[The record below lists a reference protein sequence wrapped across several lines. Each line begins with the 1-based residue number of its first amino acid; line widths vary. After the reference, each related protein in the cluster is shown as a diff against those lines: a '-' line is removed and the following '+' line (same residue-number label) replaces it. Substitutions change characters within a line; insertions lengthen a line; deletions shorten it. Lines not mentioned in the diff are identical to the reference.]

1 MSKRGPKIGDAI
13 SLWNFAPSPGFT
25 KEEVC
30 ILKLALQY
38 FGVGRWVQILDTG
51 LLPGKL
57 IQQLNGQTQRL
68 LGQQSLAAYT
78 GLRVDIDRIRA
89 DNAEKEG
96 ERKGGLLINSGPNP
110 NKELRAKWQKEA
122 KEKYGISDEQ
132 VQEAKAALDKHKE
145 ELAKSKLEGNLGGT
159 VGDLAGLDKAALV
172 GILKKL
178 RVNLKALHRT
188 PGADGLAS
196 DEKMHDA
203 SLSPSVSK
211 PAAAETVSPRSAEG
225 DEEKENEPAADTLAA
240 EVEAEPVKSQA
251 SKKTR
256 RRSGGIKLGAAGN
269 NGNKKGGAKK
279 QRTGASKRRQ
289 SAGSGDGN
297 AEPEVLEQ
305 LLAMGFER
313 RIALQALEENDNK
326 LQEATE
332 WIMLNAC

>member
-25 KEEVC
+25 KDEVC
-30 ILKLALQY
+30 ILKVALQY

-132 VQEAKAALDKHKE
+132 VEEAKATLDKYKE
-145 ELAKSKLEGNLGGT
+145 ELAKTKLEGNLSGT

-188 PGADGLAS
+188 PGAEALAS
-196 DEKMHDA
+196 GDEQMQDA
-203 SLSPSVSK
+203 SPSPSVSK
-211 PAAAETVSPRSAEG
+211 PAAAETPSRRSTMG
-225 DEEKENEPAADTLAA
+225 DEEKENTPTA
-240 EVEAEPVKSQA
+240 EAEAEPVKSA
-251 SKKTR
+251 AGKSR
-256 RRSGGIKLGAAGN
+256 RRSGGIKLGGASN
-269 NGNKKGGAKK
+269 NSNKKGGAKK
-279 QRTGASKRRQ
+279 QRTGSSKRK
-289 SAGSGDGN
+289 SADSGDGN
-297 AEPEVLEQ
+297 AAPEVLEQ

-313 RIALQALEENDNK
+313 RIAVQALEENDNK

-332 WIMLNAC
+332 WIMLNSC